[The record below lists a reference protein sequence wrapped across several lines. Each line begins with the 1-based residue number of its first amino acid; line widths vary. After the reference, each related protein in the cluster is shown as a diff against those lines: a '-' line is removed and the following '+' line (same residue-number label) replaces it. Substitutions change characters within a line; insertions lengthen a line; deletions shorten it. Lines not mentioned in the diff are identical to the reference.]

1 MLNSLVEMSES
12 DFKKIMDINLYGVYL
27 MNKTFL
33 PLLNKGSRIIITTSE
48 LAIVDPLPFTGIY
61 AISKTALDR
70 YAYSLRMELQLLGI
84 HVSVIRAGAIQTGML
99 GVSTQALDR
108 FTEETQLYSCNAKRF
123 HQIVDKVEAKCVSP
137 TKIAELVN
145 KILKKKK
152 PKFAYQINRNFL
164 LKLFN
169 ILPTRMQFWAIRKV
183 LKKQGK
189 CYFMKKIILYIHGK
203 GGSSKEATFYQSF
216 LKEEVVGVD
225 YDATYPWLAK
235 KDILNVYKKYEKENE
250 VIIIANSIG
259 AYFTMLALNEMK
271 VSQVFFISPMITLE
285 KMILKMMK
293 DAQVSEEELKEK

>member
-1 MLNSLVEMSES
+1 MKYVIVTGAYGGMGEKTIQFLKEKGYEVFALDQKVKEKEEHVYPIQVDVTKIESVQNALKEIEKITKEITAIIHFAGVYMLNSLVEMSES

-48 LAIVDPLPFTGIY
+48 LAVVDLLPFTGIY

-99 GVSTQALDR
+99 GVSTQALER
-108 FTEETQLYSCNAKRF
+108 FTEGTQLYSCNAKRF

-183 LKKQGK
+183 LKK
-189 CYFMKKIILYIHGK
+189 
-203 GGSSKEATFYQSF
+203 
-216 LKEEVVGVD
+216 
-225 YDATYPWLAK
+225 
-235 KDILNVYKKYEKENE
+235 
-250 VIIIANSIG
+250 
-259 AYFTMLALNEMK
+259 
-271 VSQVFFISPMITLE
+271 
-285 KMILKMMK
+285 
-293 DAQVSEEELKEK
+293 